1 MNYSHIFAA
10 IGVIVIIFSTVLISD
25 TSLNQY
31 FDIDLFNENSS
42 ELNINDQSNVI
53 VLTQEEMVEQLEA
66 KEKRDSLPERQ
77 FKLEKIWEEI
87 DETTQDQLSDVNA
100 KQHTATGQFLD
111 TTTKKMMLYNIKKN
125 QNIVLYG
132 YSIAILNEAIT
143 TFEFELWKRESEVSA
158 TTDINASNNKTLQ
171 RIVALEHY
179 ISKYD
184 SLKRQLEAKNDYEQ
198 DKKFTI
204 KPVEQTSGGGSAM
217 SSAGA
222 VNMNP
227 YTGSGP
233 ELVAPAEIHD
243 YIDLEQMTVDYLVI
257 KNDLCLLQPDYIN
270 ETCYP
275 PDNITWYMWK
285 YMAEEDIEQIQ
296 MKISFKVLEPT
307 TISKSNLRL
316 VADMKILAKYE
327 TWAIGGGWTLK
338 NQHID
343 ASSNP
348 KQVWLVLSKD
358 GVKVDDKVIKEGDK
372 YIYSNV
378 FETKIESIYGTKATL
393 RDSHIKQ

>member
-1 MNYSHIFAA
+1 MKNTHIFAT
-10 IGVIVIIFSTVLISD
+10 IGVIVVIFSTMVLINPFS
-25 TSLNQY
+25 QY
-31 FDIDLFNENSS
+31 SDIDIFNENSS
-42 ELNINDQSNVI
+42 ELNINNQSNVI
-53 VLTQEEMVEQLEA
+53 VLTQEEVAEQLEA
-66 KEKRDSLPERQ
+66 KENRDSLPERQ
-77 FKLEKIWEEI
+77 FKLEKLWEQI
-87 DETTQDQLSDVNA
+87 DKSTQGQLSDVNA
-100 KQHTATGQFLD
+100 KQRTATGQYLD
-111 TTTKKMMLYNIKKN
+111 ATTKKMMLYNIRKN

-296 MKISFKVLEPT
+296 MKMSFKV
-307 TISKSNLRL
+307 
-316 VADMKILAKYE
+316 
-327 TWAIGGGWTLK
+327 
-338 NQHID
+338 
-343 ASSNP
+343 
-348 KQVWLVLSKD
+348 
-358 GVKVDDKVIKEGDK
+358 
-372 YIYSNV
+372 
-378 FETKIESIYGTKATL
+378 
-393 RDSHIKQ
+393 